1 MTMPKIDTIA
11 PSRERTLSEVDLAFV
26 DALVDALQVNPRV
39 SWAAVGQALDISTV
53 SAARRWRALEADGRA
68 WTSITMGPALSQGA
82 VVQFACRPKDANR
95 AVARLCELPFV
106 FTVGRATG
114 DFDLWALVSAP
125 SAEALAHVILDVLPA
140 EVPAVRVR
148 SHAYERV
155 YGGPRW
161 RLSVLDRQQA
171 EQLREDARRP
181 LRREPPSSLD
191 RRLFAALGV
200 DGRRSWSSLAGEL
213 GIAPQSVR
221 RHLERLERRG
231 LVTFRTDLAP
241 PLAGWNLAAML
252 WLVVDEADALM
263 VGRDLGGW
271 SETRFCAS
279 TASRTNLL
287 LIVGLRGIGQLDDLL
302 HRLATAHPSTQVVD
316 RQLVLRFAKVHGRV
330 LGPDGRAARVV
341 PVDPWGSE
349 SVGR

>member
-1 MTMPKIDTIA
+1 MDMPNIGATGH
-11 PSRERTLSEVDLAFV
+11 RFRQTLSEADLA
-26 DALVDALQVNPRV
+26 LVNALQVNPRA

-68 WTSITMGPALSQGA
+68 WTSITMGAALSQGA
-82 VVQFACRPKDANR
+82 IVQFACRPEDADR
-95 AVARLCELPFV
+95 AVARLCALPYV

-140 EVPAVRVR
+140 EVSAVRVR
-148 SHAYERV
+148 SHAYTRV

-161 RLSVLDRQQA
+161 RLNVLDRQQA
-171 EQLREDARRP
+171 EQLREDAGRP
-181 LRREPPSSLD
+181 LRHEPPSSLD
-191 RRLFAALGV
+191 RQLFAALGV

-213 GIAPQSVR
+213 DIAPQSAR
-221 RHLERLERRG
+221 RGLERLERRG
-231 LVTFRTDLAP
+231 LVTFRADLAR
-241 PLAGWNLAAML
+241 PLAGENLAAML
-252 WLVVDEADALM
+252 WLAVNEADAPAI
-263 VGRDLGGW
+263 GRDLGGW

-279 TASRTNLL
+279 TTSRTNLL
-287 LIVGLRGIGQLDDLL
+287 LIVGLRGIGQLGDLL

-330 LGPDGRAARVV
+330 LSTDGHAVHVV

-349 SVGR
+349 PMGP